1 MRQKLTSF
9 LKRFSKFALLCFVLF
24 AGLNI
29 GISFYAR
36 KYIYDKIENVPAA
49 YCGILLGAGVRNERV
64 TPVLQDRLEAAL
76 SLYKAGKIQRFLLT
90 GDHSRK
96 NYDEVNTMKDYLTKK
111 GVNDSVIFLDH
122 AGFDTY
128 NSMYRAKN
136 IFQVKDAI
144 VITQDFHQNR
154 SVFLARNMGLTA
166 TGFIADRRVYRGRLY
181 LAVRESF
188 AVAKAFLNLL
198 FQSNPVYKGEVIPIT
213 GDSKATFDKD

>member
-1 MRQKLTSF
+1 MRPKLKLYF
-9 LKRFSKFALLCFVLF
+9 KRFAKFALLCLVLF

-29 GISFYAR
+29 GISLYAR
-36 KYIYDKIENVPAA
+36 KYIYDKIESVPPA
-49 YCGILLGAGVRNERV
+49 YCGIVLGAGVRNERV
-64 TPVLQDRLEAAL
+64 TPVLQDRLETAFAL
-76 SLYKAGKIQRFLLT
+76 YQAGKIQRFLLT

-154 SVFLARNMGLTA
+154 SIFLARSMGLA
-166 TGFIADRRVYRGRLY
+166 ASGYIADKRVYKGRLY
-181 LAVRESF
+181 LAFRESV
-188 AVAKAFLNLL
+188 AVAKAFFNVV
-198 FQSNPVYKGEVIPIT
+198 FQSNPVYKGEVIPII

>member
-1 MRQKLTSF
+1 MLSKLKIF

-49 YCGILLGAGVRNERV
+49 YCGIVLGAGVRNERV
-64 TPVLQDRLEAAL
+64 TPVLKDRLEASLA
-76 SLYKAGKIQRFLLT
+76 LYKAGKIQRFLLT

-96 NYDEVNTMKDYLTKK
+96 NYDEVNTMKDYLTSK

-136 IFQVKDAI
+136 IFQVNDAI
-144 VITQDFHQNR
+144 VITQDFHLNR
-154 SVFLARNMGLTA
+154 SIFIARNMDLVA
-166 TGFIADRRVYRGRLY
+166 TGYIADRRVYKGRAY
-181 LAVRESF
+181 LAFRESI
-188 AVAKAFLNLL
+188 AVAKAFFNVI
-198 FQSNPVYKGEVIPIT
+198 FSSKPVYGGKVIPIT
-213 GDSKATFDKD
+213 GNSEASFDKK

>member
-1 MRQKLTSF
+1 M
-9 LKRFSKFALLCFVLF
+9 
-24 AGLNI
+24 
-29 GISFYAR
+29 YAR

-49 YCGILLGAGVRNERV
+49 YCGIVLGAGVRNERV
-64 TPVLQDRLEAAL
+64 TPVLKDRLETAL
-76 SLYKAGKIQRFLLT
+76 SLYKTGKIQRFLLT

-166 TGFIADRRVYRGRLY
+166 TGCIADRRVYRGRLY

-188 AVAKAFLNLL
+188 AVAKAFFNII

-213 GDSKATFDKD
+213 SDSKVTFDK